1 MKVLAHVNR
10 LQEKFYYVLNG
21 LLIVFEQVA
30 APGWYVHSLQ
40 LMWTCYM

>member
-30 APGWYVHSLQ
+30 APGVLAGTY
-40 LMWTCYM
+40 TAYN